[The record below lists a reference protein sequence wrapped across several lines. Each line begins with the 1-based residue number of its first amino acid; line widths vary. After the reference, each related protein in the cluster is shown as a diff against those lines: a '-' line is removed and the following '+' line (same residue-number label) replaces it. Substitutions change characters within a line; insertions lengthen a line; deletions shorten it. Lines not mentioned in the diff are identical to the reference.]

1 MQVSQI
7 ATENYLK
14 SIVKFLSETDKDL
27 ITTGELAKLLHVT
40 PGTATSMAKK
50 LEKEGYIEYQNRIGC
65 NLTEKGKK
73 YGLNILRRHRLIETF
88 LFRILKMNWQDIH
101 NEAENLE
108 HAASDVLIDK
118 IDEYLENPK
127 RDPHG
132 SIIPAKNQ
140 REYTFADLAIDKAK
154 CKIKYSVARLT
165 GSEAQFEYYKTINL
179 KLNSKIILESKN
191 EESGLAE
198 IIIDGKRISCSTMI
212 LKNIFIEVPLTK
224 HSN

>member
-1 MQVSQI
+1 MKISQI
-7 ATENYLK
+7 TTENYLK
-14 SIVKFLSETDKDL
+14 AIVKFLSETDKEK

-65 NLTEKGKK
+65 RLTEKGKK

-88 LFRILKMNWQDIH
+88 LFQTLKMDGKNIH

-108 HAASDVLIDK
+108 HAASDLLIDK
-118 IDEYLENPK
+118 IDKYLGHPK

-132 SIIPAKNQ
+132 AIIPRKNQ
-140 REYTFADLAIDKAK
+140 KEYTCTDSSLDKVK
-154 CKIKYSVARLT
+154 CGIEYSISRLT
-165 GSEAQFEYYKTINL
+165 GTDAQFEYYKTINL
-179 KLNSKIILESKN
+179 KLNSKIILQNKN

-198 IIIDGKRISCSTMI
+198 IIIDGNKISCSTMI
-212 LKNIFIEVPLTK
+212 LKNIFVEKIII
-224 HSN
+224 

>member
-1 MQVSQI
+1 MQISQI

-14 SIVKFLSETDKDL
+14 SIVKFLSESDKDI

-40 PGTATSMAKK
+40 PGTVTSMAKK

-65 NLTEKGKK
+65 SLTEKGKK

-88 LFRILKMNWQDIH
+88 LFQTLKMDWKDVH

-108 HAASDVLIDK
+108 HAASDILIDK
-118 IDEYLENPK
+118 IDKYLGKPK

-132 SIIPAKNQ
+132 AVIPKKNQ
-140 REYTFADLAIDKAK
+140 KEYTSIDLNLNKAA
-154 CKIKYSVARLT
+154 CGIEYSIARLT
-165 GSEAQFEYYKTINL
+165 GSEAQFEYYKKINL
-179 KLNSKIILESKN
+179 KLNSKIILQNKN

-198 IIIDGKRISCSTMI
+198 IIIDENKVSCSTMI
-212 LKNIFIEVPLTK
+212 LKNIFVEKIII
-224 HSN
+224 